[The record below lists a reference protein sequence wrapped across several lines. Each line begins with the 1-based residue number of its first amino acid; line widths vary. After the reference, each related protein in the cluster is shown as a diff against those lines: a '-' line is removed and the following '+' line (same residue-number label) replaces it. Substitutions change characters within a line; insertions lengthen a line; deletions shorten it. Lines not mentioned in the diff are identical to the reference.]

1 MKNTR
6 ARNGGNGADPF
17 LRSVRQVVSTT
28 LLESFRPFVR
38 DLLHRGMTVVLL
50 YGIAGTL
57 LGVGFVLL
65 LIGGFQ
71 VLRMIPLPDAAAYAI
86 VGVLALGGGLT
97 AVGIAGSKKR
107 P

>member
-6 ARNGGNGADPF
+6 ARNGGNASDPF
-17 LRSVRQVVSTT
+17 FRTARKVISNT
-28 LLESFRPFVR
+28 LLESIHPFVR

-65 LIGGFQ
+65 LIGGFHA
-71 VLRMIPLPDAAAYAI
+71 LRMIPLPDAAADAI
-86 VGVLALGGGLT
+86 VGLLALGGGLT
-97 AVGIAGSKKR
+97 AVGIAGSKRK